1 MKKIFL
7 LFAAVAL
14 MSSTIFVEKE
24 EIIDTKW
31 YLKDQESTAI
41 YFKHDN
47 TFWHY
52 TSDPRAD
59 SAMLCYWNMDKDRVY
74 LSCTN
79 ISTKNKDTNNL
90 FVQSFQILFC
100 DNNKLIIR
108 DTRNYQ
114 CTEYCKIK

>member
-7 LFAAVAL
+7 LFAVAAL
-14 MSSTIFVEKE
+14 ISSTILVEKE

-52 TSDPRAD
+52 TADPKID
-59 SAMLCYWNMDKDRVY
+59 STMLCYWTMDKDRVY
-74 LSCTN
+74 LSCSNLT
-79 ISTKNKDTNNL
+79 SKKDTNSL
-90 FVQSFQILFC
+90 YMQSFQILFC

-114 CTEYCKIK
+114 CIEYCKK